1 MQNLAQN
8 LRKFIKKDYFLR
20 IQDSFSKRD
29 LSANPIDGLT
39 QNINID
45 LRTTWRQQT
54 VSEICA
60 ICKNIFAFRILRNF
74 ASFIFVKKC
83 EIL

>member
-45 LRTTWRQQT
+45 LRTTW
-54 VSEICA
+54 
-60 ICKNIFAFRILRNF
+60 
-74 ASFIFVKKC
+74 
-83 EIL
+83 